1 MLMKSFFSKFKNLLL
16 IGAYKTLVI
25 FEKLT
30 NKGIALDFISKDY
43 IDNPYKTYNSMRSH
57 KPILFSQTTRL
68 HWVTKMEFAQEI
80 LRDKKFSVDDRKYPI
95 ADKRRKEFK
104 KAGREIMLEQFENP
118 SMLKLDPPDHSR
130 IRKLVQYGFT
140 NRYITSL
147 EPEIRKIV
155 EDCLDKVHNQDSFD
169 LIEDL
174 AKPLP
179 AIVIAKMMGLPNE
192 DLDQFQA
199 WSEDLLIGVGGI
211 GTSKEDIKKSGD
223 AYEALIKYFEEIIL
237 SRKNSPG
244 NDFIGKLIQ
253 AEESG
258 DKLNIKEMYGT
269 CLLLLIAGHETTTRL
284 IGNGMFTLFNHL
296 DQMTHLQDNFE
307 LIPNAIEEML
317 RYEPPV
323 HATVRFAENEMIYN
337 EKTYKRGTPFAVS
350 IAGANRDPEANDN
363 PNEFDI
369 TREDI
374 KHISFG
380 YGPHMCIGASLAR
393 IESRIAFESLFERF
407 KNIKLLDE
415 EPAWGR
421 NLIFRGFDHLK
432 LKIS

>member
-1 MLMKSFFSKFKNLLL
+1 MKSFFSKFKNLLL

-43 IDNPYKTYNSMRSH
+43 IDNPYKTYNLMRSH

-68 HWVTKMEFAQEI
+68 HWVTKMEFAQEM
-80 LRDKKFSVDDRKYPI
+80 LRDKRFSVDDRKYPI
-95 ADKRRKEFK
+95 AEKRRKEFK

-147 EPEIRKIV
+147 EPEIKKII

-199 WSEDLLIGVGGI
+199 WSEDLLVGVGGI
-211 GTSKEDIKKSGD
+211 GTSREDIKKSGD
-223 AYEALIKYFEEIIL
+223 AYEALIRYFEEIIL
-237 SRKNSPG
+237 SRKTSPG
-244 NDFIGKLIQ
+244 DDFIGKLIQ

-258 DKLNIKEMYGT
+258 DKLNVKEMYGT

-284 IGNGMFTLFNHL
+284 IGNGMFTLFNHQ
-296 DQMTHLQDNFE
+296 DQMSLLQNNSE

-323 HATVRFAENEMIYN
+323 HATVRFAENEMIYDG
-337 EKTYKRGTPFAVS
+337 KTYKKGTPFAVS
-350 IAGANRDPEANDN
+350 IAGANRDPEANEN

-369 TREDI
+369 TRDDI

-393 IESRIAFESLFERF
+393 IESRIAFECLFERF
-407 KNIKLLDE
+407 KNLELEDKN
-415 EPAWGR
+415 PVWGR

-432 LKIS
+432 LKAS

>member
-1 MLMKSFFSKFKNLLL
+1 M
-16 IGAYKTLVI
+16 I

-30 NKGIALDFISKDY
+30 NKGRALDFISKDY
-43 IDNPYKTYNSMRSH
+43 IDNPYKTYNLMRSH

-68 HWVTKMEFAQEI
+68 HWVTKMEFAQEM
-80 LRDKKFSVDDRKYPI
+80 LRDKRFSVDDRKYPI

-104 KAGREIMLEQFENP
+104 KAGREIMLDQFENP

-147 EPEIRKIV
+147 EPEIKKV
-155 EDCLDKVHNQDSFD
+155 VDSCLDRVHNQNSFD

-199 WSEDLLIGVGGI
+199 WSEDLLVGVGGI

-223 AYEALIKYFEEIIL
+223 AYEALISYFEKIIL
-237 SRKNSPG
+237 TRKDSPG
-244 NDFIGKLIQ
+244 DDFIGKLIQ
-253 AEESG
+253 AEEEG

-284 IGNGMFTLFNHL
+284 IGNGMFTLFNHH
-296 DQMTHLQDNFE
+296 DQMSHLIKNIE

-323 HATVRFAENEMIYN
+323 HATVRFAENDMVYN
-337 EKTYKRGTPFAVS
+337 NKSYKRGTPFAVS
-350 IAGANRDPEANDN
+350 IAGANRDPEANEN
-363 PNEFDI
+363 PNEFNIFRDN
-369 TREDI
+369 I

-393 IESRIAFESLFERF
+393 IESRIAFESIFERF
-407 KNIKLLDE
+407 KQLELIDKN
-415 EPAWGR
+415 PVWGR
-421 NLIFRGFDHLK
+421 NLIFRGFENLPIK
-432 LKIS
+432 LS

>member
-1 MLMKSFFSKFKNLLL
+1 MESLFSKLKNLLL

-43 IDNPYKTYNSMRSH
+43 IDNPYKTYNLMRSH

-68 HWVTKMEFAQEI
+68 HWVTKMEFAQEM
-80 LRDKKFSVDDRKYPI
+80 LRDKRFSVDDRKYPI
-95 ADKRRKEFK
+95 AEKRRKEFK

-147 EPEIRKIV
+147 EPEIKKIV

-199 WSEDLLIGVGGI
+199 WSEDLLVGVGGI
-211 GTSKEDIKKSGD
+211 GTSREDIKKSGD
-223 AYEALIKYFEEIIL
+223 AYEALINYFEKIIL

-244 NDFIGKLIQ
+244 DDFIGKLIQ
-253 AEESG
+253 AEEEG

-284 IGNGMFTLFNHL
+284 IGNGMFTLFNHAENISYL
-296 DQMTHLQDNFE
+296 RNDLT

-323 HATVRFAENEMIYN
+323 HATVRFAENDMVYN
-337 EKTYKRGTPFAVS
+337 NKSYKRGTAFAVS

-363 PNEFDI
+363 PNEFNI
-369 TREDI
+369 FRENI

-393 IESRIAFESLFERF
+393 IESRIAFETLFERF
-407 KNIKLLDE
+407 SDLDLLDKN
-415 EPAWGR
+415 PAWGK
-421 NLIFRGFDHLK
+421 NLIFRGFDN
-432 LKIS
+432 LKIKIN

>member
-1 MLMKSFFSKFKNLLL
+1 MKSFFSKFKNLLL
-16 IGAYKTLVI
+16 IGAYKSLVI

-43 IDNPYKTYNSMRSH
+43 IDNPYKTYNLMRSH
-57 KPILFSQTTRL
+57 KPILFSQATRL
-68 HWVTKMEFAQEI
+68 HWVTKMEFAQEM
-80 LRDKKFSVDDRKYPI
+80 LRDKRFSVDDRKYPI
-95 ADKRRKEFK
+95 AEKRRKEFK

-147 EPEIRKIV
+147 EPEIKKIV

-199 WSEDLLIGVGGI
+199 WSEDLLVGVGGI
-211 GTSKEDIKKSGD
+211 GTSKEDMKKSGD
-223 AYEALIKYFEEIIL
+223 AYEALIRYFEEIIL

-244 NDFIGKLIQ
+244 DDFIGKLIQ

-284 IGNGMFTLFNHL
+284 IGNGMFTLFNHQ
-296 DQMTHLQDNFE
+296 DQMSLIKNNYE

-323 HATVRFAENEMIYN
+323 HATVRFAENVMVYDG
-337 EKTYKRGTPFAVS
+337 KTYKRGTPFAVS
-350 IAGANRDPEANDN
+350 IAGANRDPEANKD
-363 PNEFDI
+363 PNEFNI
-369 TREDI
+369 TRENI

-393 IESRIAFESLFERF
+393 IESKIAFECLFERF
-407 KNIKLLDE
+407 KNLELEDKN
-415 EPAWGR
+415 PVWGR
-421 NLIFRGFDHLK
+421 NLIFRGFDNLK
-432 LKIS
+432 LKAS

>member
-1 MLMKSFFSKFKNLLL
+1 MKNTISNIKNSLL
-16 IGAYKTLVI
+16 IVAYKFLVGL
-25 FEKLT
+25 EKIL
-30 NKGIALDFISKDY
+30 NKGVVLDFLHNDFVK
-43 IDNPYKTYNSMRSH
+43 NPYQTYNSMRAH

-68 HWVTKMEFAQEI
+68 HWVTKMEFAQEM
-80 LRDKKFSVDDRKYPI
+80 LRDKRFSVDDRKYPI
-95 ADKRRKEFK
+95 AEKRRKEFK

-147 EPEIRKIV
+147 EPEIKKV
-155 EDCLDKVHNQDSFD
+155 VDDCLEKVHNQDSFD
-169 LIEDL
+169 LIDDL

-199 WSEDLLIGVGGI
+199 WSEDLLLGVGGI
-211 GTSKEDIKKSGD
+211 GTSREDIKKSGD
-223 AYEALIKYFEEIIL
+223 AYESLIRYFEKIIL
-237 SRKNSPG
+237 SRKDEPG
-244 NDFIGKLIQ
+244 DDFIGKLIQ
-253 AEESG
+253 AEEEG

-284 IGNGMFTLFNHL
+284 IGNGLFTLLNHP
-296 DQMTHLQDNFE
+296 DQFMFLKNNYD

-323 HATVRFAENEMIYN
+323 HATVRFAHDDMVYAG
-337 EKTYKRGTPFAVS
+337 KDYKRGTAFAVS
-350 IAGANRDPEANDN
+350 IAGANRDPEANKN
-363 PNEFDI
+363 PNSFDI
-369 TREDI
+369 SRQEI

-393 IESRIAFESLFERF
+393 IESRIAFETLFERF
-407 KNIKLLDE
+407 SKLELLDKN
-415 EPAWGR
+415 PLWGK
-421 NLIFRGFDHLK
+421 NLIFRGFDNLK
-432 LKIS
+432 LRTN

>member
-1 MLMKSFFSKFKNLLL
+1 MKSLLSKFKNSLL
-16 IGAYKTLVI
+16 IGAYKILVI

-43 IDNPYKTYNSMRSH
+43 IDNPYKTYNLMRSH

-68 HWVTKMEFAQEI
+68 HWVTKMEFAQEM
-80 LRDKKFSVDDRKYPI
+80 LRDKRFSVDDRKYPI
-95 ADKRRKEFK
+95 AEKRRKEFK

-147 EPEIRKIV
+147 EPEIIKIV

-199 WSEDLLIGVGGI
+199 WSEDLLVGVGGI

-223 AYEALIKYFEEIIL
+223 AYEALIRYFEKIIL

-244 NDFIGKLIQ
+244 DDFIGKLIL
-253 AEESG
+253 AEEAG
-258 DKLNIKEMYGT
+258 EKLNIKEMYGT

-296 DQMTHLQDNFE
+296 DQMNHLQNNFE

-323 HATVRFAENEMIYN
+323 HATVRFAENEMIYD
-337 EKTYKRGTPFAVS
+337 EKTYKRGTAFAIS
-350 IAGANRDPEANDN
+350 IAGANRDPETNKN

-393 IESRIAFESLFERF
+393 IESRIAFECLFKRF
-407 KNIKLLDE
+407 KNLELEDKN
-415 EPAWGR
+415 PVWGR
-421 NLIFRGFDHLK
+421 NLIFRGFDNLK
-432 LKIS
+432 LKAS

>member
-1 MLMKSFFSKFKNLLL
+1 MKPFFSKFKNFLL

-25 FEKLT
+25 LEKLT

-43 IDNPYKTYNSMRSH
+43 IDNPYKTYNLMRSH

-68 HWVTKMEFAQEI
+68 HWVTKMEFAQEM
-80 LRDKKFSVDDRKYPI
+80 LRDKRFSVDDRKYPI

-147 EPEIRKIV
+147 EPEIKKII

-192 DLDQFQA
+192 DLNQFQA
-199 WSEDLLIGVGGI
+199 WSEDLLVGVGGI
-211 GTSKEDIKKSGD
+211 GTSREDIKKSGD
-223 AYEALIKYFEEIIL
+223 AYEALIRYFEEIIL
-237 SRKNSPG
+237 SRKTSPG
-244 NDFIGKLIQ
+244 DDFIGKLIQ

-258 DKLNIKEMYGT
+258 DKLNVKEMYGT

-284 IGNGMFTLFNHL
+284 IGNGMFTLFNHQ
-296 DQMTHLQDNFE
+296 DQMSLLQNNHE

-323 HATVRFAENEMIYN
+323 HATVRFAENEMIYDG
-337 EKTYKRGTPFAVS
+337 KTYKRGTPFAVS
-350 IAGANRDPEANDN
+350 IAGANRDPEANKN

-369 TREDI
+369 TRDDI

-393 IESRIAFESLFERF
+393 IESRIAFECLFERF
-407 KNIKLLDE
+407 KNLELEDKN
-415 EPAWGR
+415 PVWGR

-432 LKIS
+432 LKAS

>member
-1 MLMKSFFSKFKNLLL
+1 MKSFFSKFKNLLL

-43 IDNPYKTYNSMRSH
+43 IDNPYKTYNLMRSH

-68 HWVTKMEFAQEI
+68 HWVTKMEFAQEM
-80 LRDKKFSVDDRKYPI
+80 LRDKRFSVDDRKYPI
-95 ADKRRKEFK
+95 AEKRRKEFK

-147 EPEIRKIV
+147 EPEIKKIV

-199 WSEDLLIGVGGI
+199 WSEDLLVGVGGI

-223 AYEALIKYFEEIIL
+223 AYEALIRYFEKIIL

-244 NDFIGKLIQ
+244 DDFIGKLIQ

-296 DQMTHLQDNFE
+296 DQMNHLQNNFE

-350 IAGANRDPEANDN
+350 IAGANRDPEANKN

-393 IESRIAFESLFERF
+393 IESKIAFECLFERF
-407 KNIKLLDE
+407 KNLELE
-415 EPAWGR
+415 EKNPVWGR
-421 NLIFRGFDHLK
+421 NLIFRGFDNLK
-432 LKIS
+432 LKAS

>member
-1 MLMKSFFSKFKNLLL
+1 MKNTISNIKNSLL
-16 IGAYKTLVI
+16 IVAYKFLVGL
-25 FEKLT
+25 EKIL
-30 NKGIALDFISKDY
+30 NKGVVLDFLHNDFVK
-43 IDNPYKTYNSMRSH
+43 NPYQTYNSMRAH

-68 HWVTKMEFAQEI
+68 HWVTKMEFAQEM
-80 LRDKKFSVDDRKYPI
+80 LRDKRFSVDDRKYPI
-95 ADKRRKEFK
+95 AEKRRKEFK

-147 EPEIRKIV
+147 EPEIKKV
-155 EDCLDKVHNQDSFD
+155 VDDCLEKVHNQDSFD
-169 LIEDL
+169 LIDDL

-179 AIVIAKMMGLPNE
+179 AIVIAKMMGLPND

-199 WSEDLLIGVGGI
+199 WSEDLLLGVGGI
-211 GTSKEDIKKSGD
+211 GTSREDIKKSGD
-223 AYEALIKYFEEIIL
+223 AYESLIRYFEKIIL
-237 SRKNSPG
+237 SRKDEPG
-244 NDFIGKLIQ
+244 DDFIGKLIQ
-253 AEESG
+253 AEEEG

-284 IGNGMFTLFNHL
+284 IGNGLFTLLNHP
-296 DQMTHLQDNFE
+296 DQFLLLRNNYD

-323 HATVRFAENEMIYN
+323 HATVRFAHDDMAYAG
-337 EKTYKRGTPFAVS
+337 KDYKRGTAFAVS
-350 IAGANRDPEANDN
+350 IAGANRDPEANKN
-363 PNEFDI
+363 PNSFDI
-369 TREDI
+369 SRQEI

-393 IESRIAFESLFERF
+393 IESRIAFETLFERF
-407 KNIKLLDE
+407 SKLELLDKN
-415 EPAWGR
+415 PLWGK
-421 NLIFRGFDHLK
+421 NLIFRGFDNLK
-432 LKIS
+432 LRTN

>member
-1 MLMKSFFSKFKNLLL
+1 
-16 IGAYKTLVI
+16 
-25 FEKLT
+25 
-30 NKGIALDFISKDY
+30 
-43 IDNPYKTYNSMRSH
+43 
-57 KPILFSQTTRL
+57 
-68 HWVTKMEFAQEI
+68 MEFAQEM
-80 LRDKKFSVDDRKYPI
+80 LRDKRFSVDDRKYPI
-95 ADKRRKEFK
+95 AEKRRKEFK
-104 KAGREIMLEQFENP
+104 KACREIMLEQFENP

-147 EPEIRKIV
+147 EPEIKKII

-199 WSEDLLIGVGGI
+199 WSEDLLVGVGGI
-211 GTSKEDIKKSGD
+211 GTSREDIKKSGD
-223 AYEALIKYFEEIIL
+223 AYEALIRYFEEIIL
-237 SRKNSPG
+237 SRKTSPG
-244 NDFIGKLIQ
+244 DDFIGKLIQ

-258 DKLNIKEMYGT
+258 DKLNVKEMYGT

-284 IGNGMFTLFNHL
+284 IGNGMFTLFNHQ
-296 DQMTHLQDNFE
+296 DQLSLLQNNHE

-323 HATVRFAENEMIYN
+323 HATVRFAENEMIYDG
-337 EKTYKRGTPFAVS
+337 KTYKRGTPFAVS
-350 IAGANRDPEANDN
+350 IAGANRDPEANEN

-369 TREDI
+369 TRDDI

-393 IESRIAFESLFERF
+393 IESRIAFECLFERF
-407 KNIKLLDE
+407 KNLELEDKN
-415 EPAWGR
+415 PVWGR
-421 NLIFRGFDHLK
+421 NLIFRGVDHLK
-432 LKIS
+432 LKAS

>member
-1 MLMKSFFSKFKNLLL
+1 MKSFFSKFKNLLL

-43 IDNPYKTYNSMRSH
+43 IDNPYKTYNLMRSH

-68 HWVTKMEFAQEI
+68 HWVTKMEFAQEM
-80 LRDKKFSVDDRKYPI
+80 LRDKRFSVDDRKYPI
-95 ADKRRKEFK
+95 AEKRRKEFK

-147 EPEIRKIV
+147 EPEIKKIV

-199 WSEDLLIGVGGI
+199 WSEDLLVGVGGI

-223 AYEALIKYFEEIIL
+223 AYEALIRYFEEIIL

-244 NDFIGKLIQ
+244 DDFIGKLIQ
-253 AEESG
+253 AEEYG

-284 IGNGMFTLFNHL
+284 IGNGMFTLFNHQ
-296 DQMTHLQDNFE
+296 DQMSLLKKNYE

-323 HATVRFAENEMIYN
+323 HATVRFAENEMVYDG
-337 EKTYKRGTPFAVS
+337 KTYKRGTPFAVS
-350 IAGANRDPEANDN
+350 IAGANRDPEANKN

-393 IESRIAFESLFERF
+393 IESRIAFECLFERF
-407 KNIKLLDE
+407 KNLELE
-415 EPAWGR
+415 EKNPVWGR
-421 NLIFRGFDHLK
+421 NLIFRGFDNLK
-432 LKIS
+432 LKAS

>member
-1 MLMKSFFSKFKNLLL
+1 MKSFFSKFKNLLL

-43 IDNPYKTYNSMRSH
+43 IDNPYKTYNMMRSH

-68 HWVTKMEFAQEI
+68 HWVTKMEFAQEM
-80 LRDKKFSVDDRKYPI
+80 LRDKRFSVDDRKYPI
-95 ADKRRKEFK
+95 AEKRRKEFK

-147 EPEIRKIV
+147 EPQIKKIV

-199 WSEDLLIGVGGI
+199 WSEDLLVGVGGI
-211 GTSKEDIKKSGD
+211 GTTKEDIKRSGD
-223 AYEALIKYFEEIIL
+223 AYEALINYFEEIIL

-244 NDFIGKLIQ
+244 DDFIGKLIQ
-253 AEESG
+253 AEEEG

-296 DQMTHLQDNFE
+296 DQMNYLKNNFD

-317 RYEPPV
+317 RFEPPV
-323 HATVRFAENEMIYN
+323 HATVRFSENDMTYD
-337 EKTYKRGTPFAVS
+337 EKNYKRGTAFAVS
-350 IAGANRDPEANDN
+350 IAGANRDPEANKN

-369 TREDI
+369 AREDI

-393 IESRIAFESLFERF
+393 IESRIAFECLFERF
-407 KNIKLLDE
+407 ENLELVDKN
-415 EPAWGR
+415 PVWGK

-432 LKIS
+432 LKAS

>member
-1 MLMKSFFSKFKNLLL
+1 MKSHFSKFKNLLL

-25 FEKLT
+25 FEKLI

-68 HWVTKMEFAQEI
+68 HWVTKMEFAQEM
-80 LRDKKFSVDDRKYPI
+80 LRDKRFSVDDRKYPI

-140 NRYITSL
+140 NRYISSL
-147 EPEIRKIV
+147 EPEIKSV
-155 EDCLDKVHNQDSFD
+155 VDGCLDKVHNQDSFD

-179 AIVIAKMMGLPNE
+179 AIVIAKMMGLPDK
-192 DLDQFQA
+192 DLDQFQS
-199 WSEDLLIGVGGI
+199 WSEDLLVGVGGI

-223 AYEALIKYFEEIIL
+223 AYESLINYFEEIIL
-237 SRKNSPG
+237 ERKNSPG
-244 NDFIGKLIQ
+244 EDFIGKLIK
-253 AEESG
+253 AEEEG

-284 IGNGMFTLFNHL
+284 IGNGMFTLFRHEEQFDHL
-296 DQMTHLQDNFE
+296 KNNFD

-323 HATVRFAENEMIYN
+323 HATVRFAENDMTYN
-337 EKTYKRGTPFAVS
+337 EKPYKRGTAFAVS
-350 IAGANRDPEANDN
+350 IAGANRDPEANNN
-363 PNEFDI
+363 PNEFNI
-369 TREDI
+369 LREEI

-393 IESRIAFESLFERF
+393 IESRIAFEVLFDRHPGMTLLE
-407 KNIKLLDE
+407 KNPI
-415 EPAWGR
+415 WGK

-432 LKIS
+432 ITT

>member
-1 MLMKSFFSKFKNLLL
+1 MKSFFSKFKNLLL

-25 FEKLT
+25 FERLA

-68 HWVTKMEFAQEI
+68 HWVTKMEFAQEM
-80 LRDKKFSVDDRKYPI
+80 LRDKRFSVDDRKYPI
-95 ADKRRKEFK
+95 AEKRRKEFK

-147 EPEIRKIV
+147 EPEIKKII

-199 WSEDLLIGVGGI
+199 WSEDLLVGVGGI
-211 GTSKEDIKKSGD
+211 GTSREDIKKSGD
-223 AYEALIKYFEEIIL
+223 AYEALIRYFEEIIL
-237 SRKNSPG
+237 SRKTSPG
-244 NDFIGKLIQ
+244 DDFIGKLIQ

-258 DKLNIKEMYGT
+258 DKLNVKEMYGT

-284 IGNGMFTLFNHL
+284 IGNGMFTLFNHQ
-296 DQMTHLQDNFE
+296 DQMSLLQNNHE

-323 HATVRFAENEMIYN
+323 HATVRFAENEMIYDG
-337 EKTYKRGTPFAVS
+337 KTYKRGTPFAVS
-350 IAGANRDPEANDN
+350 IAGANRDPEANKN

-369 TREDI
+369 TRDDI

-393 IESRIAFESLFERF
+393 IESRIAFECLFERF
-407 KNIKLLDE
+407 KNLELEDKN
-415 EPAWGR
+415 PVWGR
-421 NLIFRGFDHLK
+421 NIIFRGFDHLK
-432 LKIS
+432 LKAS

>member
-1 MLMKSFFSKFKNLLL
+1 MKNTISNIKNSLL
-16 IGAYKTLVI
+16 IVAYKFLVGL
-25 FEKLT
+25 EKIL
-30 NKGIALDFISKDY
+30 NKGVVLDFLHNDFVK
-43 IDNPYKTYNSMRSH
+43 NPYQTYNSMRAH

-68 HWVTKMEFAQEI
+68 HWVTKMEFAQEM
-80 LRDKKFSVDDRKYPI
+80 LRDKRFSVDDRKYPI
-95 ADKRRKEFK
+95 AEKRRKEFK

-147 EPEIRKIV
+147 EPEIKKV
-155 EDCLDKVHNQDSFD
+155 VDDCLEKVHNQDSFD
-169 LIEDL
+169 LIDDL

-179 AIVIAKMMGLPNE
+179 AIVIAKMMGLPND

-199 WSEDLLIGVGGI
+199 WSEDLLLGVGGI
-211 GTSKEDIKKSGD
+211 GTSREDIKKSGD
-223 AYEALIKYFEEIIL
+223 AYESLIRYFEKIIL
-237 SRKNSPG
+237 SRKDEPG
-244 NDFIGKLIQ
+244 DDFIGKLIQ
-253 AEESG
+253 AEEEG

-284 IGNGMFTLFNHL
+284 IGNGLFTLLNHP
-296 DQMTHLQDNFE
+296 DQFLLLKNNYD

-323 HATVRFAENEMIYN
+323 HATVRFAHDDMAYAG
-337 EKTYKRGTPFAVS
+337 KDYKRGTAFAVS
-350 IAGANRDPEANDN
+350 IAGANRDPEANKN
-363 PNEFDI
+363 PNSFDI
-369 TREDI
+369 SRQEI

-393 IESRIAFESLFERF
+393 IESRIAFETLFERF
-407 KNIKLLDE
+407 SKLELLDKN
-415 EPAWGR
+415 PLWGKH
-421 NLIFRGFDHLK
+421 LIFRGFDNLK
-432 LKIS
+432 LRTN

>member
-1 MLMKSFFSKFKNLLL
+1 MKSFFSKFKNLLL

-25 FEKLT
+25 FERLT

-68 HWVTKMEFAQEI
+68 HWVTKMEFAQEM
-80 LRDKKFSVDDRKYPI
+80 LRDKRFSVDDRKYPI
-95 ADKRRKEFK
+95 AEKRRKEFK

-147 EPEIRKIV
+147 EPEIKKVV
-155 EDCLDKVHNQDSFD
+155 EDCLNKVHNQNSFD

-199 WSEDLLIGVGGI
+199 WSEDLLVGVGGI

-223 AYEALIKYFEEIIL
+223 AYEALINYFEKIIL
-237 SRKNSPG
+237 TRKDSPG
-244 NDFIGKLIQ
+244 DDFIGKLIQ
-253 AEESG
+253 AEEEG

-284 IGNGMFTLFNHL
+284 IGNGMFALFNHPENISYL
-296 DQMTHLQDNFE
+296 RNDFS

-323 HATVRFAENEMIYN
+323 HATVRFAENDMVYN
-337 EKTYKRGTPFAVS
+337 NKSYKRGTPFAVS
-350 IAGANRDPEANDN
+350 IAGANRDPEANEN
-363 PNEFDI
+363 PNEFNIFRDN
-369 TREDI
+369 I

-393 IESRIAFESLFERF
+393 IESRIAFETLFERF
-407 KNIKLLDE
+407 NELILLEKN
-415 EPAWGR
+415 PAWGK
-421 NLIFRGFDHLK
+421 NLIFRGFDNLQV
-432 LKIS
+432 KIN

>member
-1 MLMKSFFSKFKNLLL
+1 MKSFFSKFKNFLL

-43 IDNPYKTYNSMRSH
+43 IDNPYKTYNLMRSH

-68 HWVTKMEFAQEI
+68 HWVTKMEFAQEM
-80 LRDKKFSVDDRKYPI
+80 LRDKRFSVDDRKYPI

-147 EPEIRKIV
+147 EPEIKKIV
-155 EDCLDKVHNQDSFD
+155 KDCLDKVHNQDSFD

-179 AIVIAKMMGLPNE
+179 AIVIAKMMGLPDE
-192 DLDQFQA
+192 DLGQFQA
-199 WSEDLLIGVGGI
+199 WSEDLLVGVGGI

-223 AYEALIKYFEEIIL
+223 AYEALIRYFEEIIL

-244 NDFIGKLIQ
+244 DDFIGKLIQ

-296 DQMTHLQDNFE
+296 DQLSHLQNNFE

-350 IAGANRDPEANDN
+350 IAGANRDPEANKN

-369 TREDI
+369 TREEI

-393 IESRIAFESLFERF
+393 IESKIAFECLFERF
-407 KNIKLLDE
+407 KNLELEDKNPI
-415 EPAWGR
+415 WGR
-421 NLIFRGFDHLK
+421 NLIFRGFDNLK
-432 LKIS
+432 LKAS

>member
-1 MLMKSFFSKFKNLLL
+1 MKSFFSKFKNFLL

-43 IDNPYKTYNSMRSH
+43 IDNPYKTYNLMRSH

-68 HWVTKMEFAQEI
+68 HWVTKMEFAQEM
-80 LRDKKFSVDDRKYPI
+80 LRDKRFSVDDRKYPI

-147 EPEIRKIV
+147 EPEIKKIV
-155 EDCLDKVHNQDSFD
+155 KDCLDKVHNQDSFD

-179 AIVIAKMMGLPNE
+179 AIVIAKMMGLPDE
-192 DLDQFQA
+192 DLGQFQA
-199 WSEDLLIGVGGI
+199 WSEDLLVGVGGI

-223 AYEALIKYFEEIIL
+223 AYEALIRYFEEIIL

-244 NDFIGKLIQ
+244 DDFIGKLIQ

-296 DQMTHLQDNFE
+296 DQMSHLQNNFE

-350 IAGANRDPEANDN
+350 IAGANRDPEANKN

-369 TREDI
+369 SREEI

-393 IESRIAFESLFERF
+393 IESKIAFECLFERF
-407 KNIKLLDE
+407 KNLELEDKNPI
-415 EPAWGR
+415 WGR
-421 NLIFRGFDHLK
+421 NLIFRGFDNLK
-432 LKIS
+432 LKAS

>member
-1 MLMKSFFSKFKNLLL
+1 MKSFFSKFKNLLL

-43 IDNPYKTYNSMRSH
+43 IDNPYKTYNLMRSH

-68 HWVTKMEFAQEI
+68 HWVTKMEFAQEM
-80 LRDKKFSVDDRKYPI
+80 LRDKRFSVDDRKYPI

-147 EPEIRKIV
+147 EPEIKKIV

-199 WSEDLLIGVGGI
+199 WSEDLLVGVGGI

-223 AYEALIKYFEEIIL
+223 AYEALIRYFEKIIL

-244 NDFIGKLIQ
+244 DDFIGKLIQ

-296 DQMTHLQDNFE
+296 DQMNHLQNNFE

-350 IAGANRDPEANDN
+350 IAGANRDPEANKN

-393 IESRIAFESLFERF
+393 IESKIAFECLFERF
-407 KNIKLLDE
+407 KNLELE
-415 EPAWGR
+415 EKNPVWGR
-421 NLIFRGFDHLK
+421 NLIFRGFDNLK
-432 LKIS
+432 LKAS

>member
-1 MLMKSFFSKFKNLLL
+1 MKLIFTKFKTLFL

-25 FEKLT
+25 FEKVI
-30 NKGIALDFISKDY
+30 NRGVALDFISKDY
-43 IDNPYKTYNSMRSH
+43 IDNPYKTYNLMRSH
-57 KPILFSQTTRL
+57 RPILFSQTTRL
-68 HWVTKMEFAQEI
+68 HWVTKMEFAQEM
-80 LRDKKFSVDDRKYPI
+80 LRDKRFSVDDRKYPI

-130 IRKLVQYGFT
+130 IRRLVQYGFT

-147 EPEIRKIV
+147 EPEIKKIV
-155 EDCLDKVHNQDSFD
+155 EDCLDKIHNKDSFD

-192 DLDQFQA
+192 DLNQFQA
-199 WSEDLLIGVGGI
+199 WSEDLLVGVGGI
-211 GTSKEDIKKSGD
+211 GTSREDIKKSGD
-223 AYEALIKYFEEIIL
+223 AYEALINYFEKIIL

-244 NDFIGKLIQ
+244 DDFIGKLIQ
-253 AEESG
+253 AEEEG

-284 IGNGMFTLFNHL
+284 IGNGMFTLFNHPENI
-296 DQMTHLQDNFE
+296 THLRNDFT

-323 HATVRFAENEMIYN
+323 HATVRFAENDMEYN
-337 EKTYKRGTPFAVS
+337 NKSYKRGTAFAVS

-363 PNEFDI
+363 PNEFNI
-369 TREDI
+369 FRKDI

-393 IESRIAFESLFERF
+393 IESRIAFETLFERF
-407 KNIKLLDE
+407 TNLNLLDKNPE
-415 EPAWGR
+415 WGK
-421 NLIFRGFDHLK
+421 NLIFRGFDNLQI
-432 LKIS
+432 KIN

>member
-1 MLMKSFFSKFKNLLL
+1 MKSFFSKFKNLLL

-43 IDNPYKTYNSMRSH
+43 IDNPYKTYNLMRSH

-68 HWVTKMEFAQEI
+68 HWVTKMEFAQEM
-80 LRDKKFSVDDRKYPI
+80 LRDKRFSVDDRKYPI
-95 ADKRRKEFK
+95 AEKRRKEFK

-147 EPEIRKIV
+147 EPEIKKIV

-199 WSEDLLIGVGGI
+199 WSEDLLVGVGGI

-223 AYEALIKYFEEIIL
+223 AYEALIRYFEEIIL

-244 NDFIGKLIQ
+244 DDFIGKLIQ

-296 DQMTHLQDNFE
+296 DQMFLIKNNYE

-323 HATVRFAENEMIYN
+323 HATVRFAENEMVYDG
-337 EKTYKRGTPFAVS
+337 KTYKRGTPFAVS
-350 IAGANRDPEANDN
+350 IAGANRDPEANKD
-363 PNEFDI
+363 PNEFNI
-369 TREDI
+369 TRENI

-393 IESRIAFESLFERF
+393 IESKIAFECLFERF
-407 KNIKLLDE
+407 KNLELEDKN
-415 EPAWGR
+415 PVWGR
-421 NLIFRGFDHLK
+421 NLIFRGFDNLRLK
-432 LKIS
+432 AS

>member
-1 MLMKSFFSKFKNLLL
+1 MKSFFSKFKNLLL
-16 IGAYKTLVI
+16 IGAYKTLVF

-43 IDNPYKTYNSMRSH
+43 IDNPYKTYNLMRSH

-68 HWVTKMEFAQEI
+68 HWVTKMEFAQEM
-80 LRDKKFSVDDRKYPI
+80 LRDKRFSVDDRKYPI
-95 ADKRRKEFK
+95 AEKRRKEFK

-147 EPEIRKIV
+147 EPEIKKIV

-192 DLDQFQA
+192 DLVQFQA
-199 WSEDLLIGVGGI
+199 WSEDLLVGVGGI

-223 AYEALIKYFEEIIL
+223 AYEALIRYFEEIIL

-244 NDFIGKLIQ
+244 DDFIGKLIQ
-253 AEESG
+253 AEEYG

-284 IGNGMFTLFNHL
+284 IGNGMFTLFNHQ
-296 DQMTHLQDNFE
+296 DQMSLLKKNYK

-323 HATVRFAENEMIYN
+323 HATVRFAENEMVYDG
-337 EKTYKRGTPFAVS
+337 KTYKRGTPFAVS
-350 IAGANRDPEANDN
+350 IAGANRDPEANKN

-393 IESRIAFESLFERF
+393 IESRIAFECLFERF
-407 KNIKLLDE
+407 KNLELE
-415 EPAWGR
+415 EKNPVWGR
-421 NLIFRGFDHLK
+421 NLIFRGFDNLK
-432 LKIS
+432 LKAS

>member
-1 MLMKSFFSKFKNLLL
+1 MKSFFSKFKNLLL

-25 FEKLT
+25 FERLT

-68 HWVTKMEFAQEI
+68 HWVTKMEFAQEM
-80 LRDKKFSVDDRKYPI
+80 LRDKRFSVDDRKYPI
-95 ADKRRKEFK
+95 AEKRRKEFK

-147 EPEIRKIV
+147 EPQIKKIV

-199 WSEDLLIGVGGI
+199 WSEDLLVGVGGI
-211 GTSKEDIKKSGD
+211 GTTKEDIKRSGD
-223 AYEALIKYFEEIIL
+223 AYEALINYFEETIL

-244 NDFIGKLIQ
+244 DDFIGKLIQ
-253 AEESG
+253 AEEEG

-296 DQMTHLQDNFE
+296 DQMNYLKNNFD

-317 RYEPPV
+317 RFEPPV
-323 HATVRFAENEMIYN
+323 HATVRFSENDMTYN
-337 EKTYKRGTPFAVS
+337 EKNYKRGTAFAVS
-350 IAGANRDPEANDN
+350 IAGANRDPEANKN

-369 TREDI
+369 AREDI

-393 IESRIAFESLFERF
+393 IESRIAFECLFERF
-407 KNIKLLDE
+407 ENLELLDKN
-415 EPAWGR
+415 PVWGR

-432 LKIS
+432 LKAS

>member
-1 MLMKSFFSKFKNLLL
+1 MKSFFSKFKSLLL

-43 IDNPYKTYNSMRSH
+43 IDNPYKTYNLMRSH

-68 HWVTKMEFAQEI
+68 HWVTKMEFAQEM
-80 LRDKKFSVDDRKYPI
+80 LRDKRFSVDDRKYPI
-95 ADKRRKEFK
+95 AEKRRKEFK

-147 EPEIRKIV
+147 EPEIKKII

-199 WSEDLLIGVGGI
+199 WSEDLLVGVGGI
-211 GTSKEDIKKSGD
+211 GTSREDIKKSGD
-223 AYEALIKYFEEIIL
+223 AYEALIRYFEEIIL
-237 SRKNSPG
+237 SRKTSPG
-244 NDFIGKLIQ
+244 DDFIGKLIQ

-258 DKLNIKEMYGT
+258 DKLNVKEMYGT

-284 IGNGMFTLFNHL
+284 IGNGMFTLFNHQ
-296 DQMTHLQDNFE
+296 DQMSLLQNNHE

-323 HATVRFAENEMIYN
+323 HATVRFAENEMIYDG
-337 EKTYKRGTPFAVS
+337 KTYKKGTPFAVS
-350 IAGANRDPEANDN
+350 IAGANRDPEANEN

-369 TREDI
+369 TRDDI

-393 IESRIAFESLFERF
+393 IESRIAFECLFERF
-407 KNIKLLDE
+407 KNLELEDKN
-415 EPAWGR
+415 PVWGR

-432 LKIS
+432 LKAS

>member
-1 MLMKSFFSKFKNLLL
+1 MKSVFSKFKNLLL
-16 IGAYKTLVI
+16 IGAYKSLVI
-25 FEKLT
+25 FEKLI

-43 IDNPYKTYNSMRSH
+43 IDNPYKTFNLMRSH

-68 HWVTKMEFAQEI
+68 HWVTKMEFAQEM
-80 LRDKKFSVDDRKYPI
+80 LRDKRFSVDDRKYPI

-147 EPEIRKIV
+147 EPEIKKIV

-199 WSEDLLIGVGGI
+199 WSEDLLVGVGGI
-211 GTSKEDIKKSGD
+211 GTTKEDIKRSGD
-223 AYEALIKYFEEIIL
+223 AYEALINYFEEIIL

-244 NDFIGKLIQ
+244 DDFIGKLIQ
-253 AEESG
+253 AEEEG

-284 IGNGMFTLFNHL
+284 IGNGIFTLFNHL
-296 DQMTHLQDNFE
+296 DQMNYLKNNFD

-317 RYEPPV
+317 RFEPPV
-323 HATVRFAENEMIYN
+323 HATVRFAENDMTYD
-337 EKTYKRGTPFAVS
+337 EKKYKRGTAFAVS
-350 IAGANRDPEANDN
+350 IAGANRDPEANRN

-369 TREDI
+369 AREEI

-393 IESRIAFESLFERF
+393 IESRIAFECLFERF
-407 KNIKLLDE
+407 ENLELMDKNPL
-415 EPAWGR
+415 WGR
-421 NLIFRGFDHLK
+421 NLIFRGFDNLK
-432 LKIS
+432 LKVS

>member
-1 MLMKSFFSKFKNLLL
+1 MKSFFSKFKNLLL

-68 HWVTKMEFAQEI
+68 HWVTKMEFAQEM
-80 LRDKKFSVDDRKYPI
+80 LRDKRFSVDDRKYPI

-147 EPEIRKIV
+147 EPEIKKIV

-199 WSEDLLIGVGGI
+199 WSEDLLVGVGGI

-223 AYEALIKYFEEIIL
+223 AYEALIRYFEKIIL

-244 NDFIGKLIQ
+244 DDFIGKLIQ

-296 DQMTHLQDNFE
+296 DQMNHLQNNFE

-407 KNIKLLDE
+407 KSIKLLDE
-415 EPAWGR
+415 EPVWGR

-432 LKIS
+432 LKVS